1 MKDEELEEKLAA
13 DTAGLE
19 WLISASINAYQG
31 CNGRFGVKQS
41 VTDTQFIYDGD
52 NPIRVFIMRFISE
65 TNNNEDILSNV
76 EIKYYLLHFCVKNN
90 INKID
95 LEVSSS
101 KELSMEIG
109 YKLKNHFKNLE
120 KVNRNGIAHYKKL
133 VLNVDNE
140 MSIDEIKEEIKNFE
154 YYMFGEN

>member
-1 MKDEELEEKLAA
+1 M
-13 DTAGLE
+13 
-19 WLISASINAYQG
+19 
-31 CNGRFGVKQS
+31 
-41 VTDTQFIYDGD
+41 
-52 NPIRVFIMRFISE
+52 
-65 TNNNEDILSNV
+65 
-76 EIKYYLLHFCVKNN
+76 
-90 INKID
+90 
-95 LEVSSS
+95 SSS